1 MKIRMTAD
9 STCDLS
15 PELLRKYDIAL
26 APLSVIIDGEVFH
39 DGVDVTPRD
48 VFRAAD
54 AGKSVRTAAVN
65 AYEYKEF
72 FGKQLRNCDQ
82 LVHICISSEFSTCY
96 ADACEAAAET
106 GNVFV
111 VDSRNLS
118 TGSGLLALEGV
129 EMAEKGMDGE
139 AVAEALRGKTG
150 LVDTSFVV
158 RTIDYL
164 RRGGR
169 CSGLEALGAKMLHIR
184 PSIVVRDGKMH
195 PGDKYR
201 GRYEHYLKHYIQD
214 ALAGRPDDRFPA
226 GVHHPF
232 TKRGGAGALR
242 DRHGEELRP
251 VPGSAGD
258 HGGLHSLHP
267 LRTGHAG
274 HYLYE
279 EAVNEEEPEGNRRGS
294 SIGSAGYPRRNPA
307 DTDDP
312 NHRRSAAGTEPDAD
326 AAAADA

>member
-72 FGKQLRNCDQ
+72 FGKQLRHCDQ

-201 GRYEHYLKHYIQD
+201 GRYEHYLKHYIED
-214 ALAGRPDDRFPA
+214 LLENDSNIDFNRVFITHSPSEEGLVRFAIDTVKSYGLFREVLETMAGCTICTHCGPD
-226 GVHHPF
+226 
-232 TKRGGAGALR
+232 TL
-242 DRHGEELRP
+242 
-251 VPGSAGD
+251 
-258 HGGLHSLHP
+258 GLMFMNK
-267 LRTGHAG
+267 
-274 HYLYE
+274 E
-279 EAVNEEEPEGNRRGS
+279 
-294 SIGSAGYPRRNPA
+294 
-307 DTDDP
+307 
-312 NHRRSAAGTEPDAD
+312 
-326 AAAADA
+326 

>member
-26 APLSVIIDGEVFH
+26 APLSVIIAGEVFH

-214 ALAGRPDDRFPA
+214 ALADDRMIDFRRVFITHSPSEEGLVRFAIDTVKSYGLFQEVLETMA
-226 GVHHPF
+226 GCTVCTHCGP
-232 TKRGGAGALR
+232 
-242 DRHGEELRP
+242 
-251 VPGSAGD
+251 
-258 HGGLHSLHP
+258 
-267 LRTGHAG
+267 
-274 HYLYE
+274 
-279 EAVNEEEPEGNRRGS
+279 
-294 SIGSAGYPRRNPA
+294 
-307 DTDDP
+307 DTLGIIFM
-312 NHRRSAAGTEPDAD
+312 RKQ
-326 AAAADA
+326 

>member
-214 ALAGRPDDRFPA
+214 ALADDRMIDFRRVFITHSPSEEGLVRFAIDTVKSYGLFQEVLETMA
-226 GVHHPF
+226 GCTVCTHCGP
-232 TKRGGAGALR
+232 
-242 DRHGEELRP
+242 
-251 VPGSAGD
+251 
-258 HGGLHSLHP
+258 
-267 LRTGHAG
+267 
-274 HYLYE
+274 
-279 EAVNEEEPEGNRRGS
+279 
-294 SIGSAGYPRRNPA
+294 
-307 DTDDP
+307 DTLGIIFM
-312 NHRRSAAGTEPDAD
+312 RKQ
-326 AAAADA
+326 

>member
-1 MKIRMTAD
+1 MKVRITAD

-54 AGKSVRTAAVN
+54 AGKSVRTAAV
-65 AYEYKEF
+65 EF

-214 ALAGRPDDRFPA
+214 ALADDRMIDFRRVFITHSPSEEGLVRFAIDTVKSYGLFQEVLETMA
-226 GVHHPF
+226 GCTVCTHCGP
-232 TKRGGAGALR
+232 
-242 DRHGEELRP
+242 
-251 VPGSAGD
+251 
-258 HGGLHSLHP
+258 
-267 LRTGHAG
+267 
-274 HYLYE
+274 
-279 EAVNEEEPEGNRRGS
+279 
-294 SIGSAGYPRRNPA
+294 
-307 DTDDP
+307 DTLGIIFM
-312 NHRRSAAGTEPDAD
+312 RKQ
-326 AAAADA
+326 

>member
-1 MKIRMTAD
+1 MKVRITAD

-15 PELLRKYDIAL
+15 PELLRKYDVAL

-214 ALAGRPDDRFPA
+214 ALADDRMIDFRRVFITHSPSEEGLVRFAIDTVKSYGLFQEVLETMA
-226 GVHHPF
+226 GCTVCTHCGP
-232 TKRGGAGALR
+232 
-242 DRHGEELRP
+242 
-251 VPGSAGD
+251 
-258 HGGLHSLHP
+258 
-267 LRTGHAG
+267 
-274 HYLYE
+274 
-279 EAVNEEEPEGNRRGS
+279 
-294 SIGSAGYPRRNPA
+294 
-307 DTDDP
+307 DTLGIIFM
-312 NHRRSAAGTEPDAD
+312 RKQ
-326 AAAADA
+326 